1 MIRKEVAMLV
11 SKVTVCGKK
20 ALFTTDIEVNIKDDK
35 NLKCLSLLGKGEY
48 DTEPSALVDY
58 SPTVKS
64 IGVIIFKDD
73 IKTMDLDGFDEEKG
87 IHFINPE
94 VLKPLAEML
103 EFLD

>member
-1 MIRKEVAMLV
+1 MLV

-20 ALFTTDIEVNIKDDK
+20 ALFTTDTKVNIKDKD
-35 NLKCLSLLGKGEY
+35 LKCLSLLGKGEY

-58 SPTVKS
+58 SPTIKS
-64 IGVIIFKDD
+64 IGIIIFKEGLSC
-73 IKTMDLDGFDEEKG
+73 MDLDGFDEEKG

-94 VLKPLAEML
+94 VLKPLAEIL